1 MENAKSLRFAGT
13 SAIRQIRFTLG
24 FSDNDNH
31 RARWR
36 GAAAY
41 IPPLLVVTRDPAT
54 PGLAVLGRRSFSQ
67 RLAGDPVLR
76 RRQSSIKSRGVLDRR
91 SEPGDGSAN
100 RETAHGRRAT
110 TRPRPSPA
118 PRQCTAAAR
127 PRRDQIG
134 NVGKRNAGNTPASG
148 ERGRRRTR
156 QDQIPL

>member
-41 IPPLLVVTRDPAT
+41 IPPLVTRDPAT
-54 PGLAVLGRRSFSQ
+54 PGACGPGTPKLQPTAGGRPGTPQTPVIYQEPRRPGSPVRTGRWVRKSGNGARTPRNDKTAALAC
-67 RLAGDPVLR
+67 
-76 RRQSSIKSRGVLDRR
+76 
-91 SEPGDGSAN
+91 
-100 RETAHGRRAT
+100 
-110 TRPRPSPA
+110 

-134 NVGKRNAGNTPASG
+134 NVRKRNAGNTPASG